1 MGFGAAVKPP
11 TRTQTR
17 ELELELELLVEGMM
31 CQKNCGATVENAL
44 RGVEGVSS
52 AVVSFEQ
59 RQAAMTLRRPGS
71 ATLQELVDEVGCV
84 GFEAGAYDAVKAAAV
99 KLQAQR
105 QQNIQQQEK
114 SLDKADV
121 AFGRDLVP
129 SARQTQLIQD
139 AGDDDSLELKV
150 TVAGMSGAA
159 CVGKIEAAV
168 GALPGVSKVLVDLPP
183 HKAGDESG
191 GLDPTA
197 SSSFSSTSSGTRQYI
212 SGKELRERIQP
223 RRDAMPGAEAMS
235 ASSSPRCSSPLIESI
250 HKVVLVSDSGVG
262 KSNLVVRFTK
272 NKYMAH
278 SVQTVGFEFT
288 TKTIRVGDRRVKAQ
302 IWDTAGLERF
312 QSLTAT

>member
-183 HKAGDESG
+183 HKAYVHLVQFCVDG
-191 GLDPTA
+191 GVGA
-197 SSSFSSTSSGTRQYI
+197 AR
-212 SGKELRERIQP
+212 ELQ
-223 RRDAMPGAEAMS
+223 A
-235 ASSSPRCSSPLIESI
+235 SPLLP
-250 HKVVLVSDSGVG
+250 VLGTALDVRYAEQLHGVDG
-262 KSNLVVRFTK
+262 GR
-272 NKYMAH
+272 
-278 SVQTVGFEFT
+278 QDG
-288 TKTIRVGDRRVKAQ
+288 
-302 IWDTAGLERF
+302 
-312 QSLTAT
+312 

>member
-114 SLDKADV
+114 SLDVRDAASRRKADV
-121 AFGRDLVP
+121 AFGRDMVP

-168 GALPGVSKVLVDLPP
+168 GALPGVSKNYKRP
-183 HKAGDESG
+183 H
-191 GLDPTA
+191 
-197 SSSFSSTSSGTRQYI
+197 F
-212 SGKELRERIQP
+212 
-223 RRDAMPGAEAMS
+223 
-235 ASSSPRCSSPLIESI
+235 
-250 HKVVLVSDSGVG
+250 
-262 KSNLVVRFTK
+262 
-272 NKYMAH
+272 
-278 SVQTVGFEFT
+278 
-288 TKTIRVGDRRVKAQ
+288 
-302 IWDTAGLERF
+302 F
-312 QSLTAT
+312 QSSALLLTFVTLSNYMESMAEGKTADALSELAKLQLMGQTPLYK

>member
-114 SLDKADV
+114 SLDVRDAASRRV
-121 AFGRDLVP
+121 PLGRRRVHQGHRGP
-129 SARQTQLIQD
+129 RGHTQLIQD

-183 HKAGDESG
+183 HKAYVHLVQFCVDG
-191 GLDPTA
+191 GVGA
-197 SSSFSSTSSGTRQYI
+197 AR
-212 SGKELRERIQP
+212 ELQ
-223 RRDAMPGAEAMS
+223 
-235 ASSSPRCSSPLIESI
+235 SSPLLP
-250 HKVVLVSDSGVG
+250 VLGTALDVRYAEQLHGVDG
-262 KSNLVVRFTK
+262 GRED
-272 NKYMAH
+272 
-278 SVQTVGFEFT
+278 G
-288 TKTIRVGDRRVKAQ
+288 
-302 IWDTAGLERF
+302 
-312 QSLTAT
+312 

>member
-114 SLDKADV
+114 SLDVRDAASRRKADV

-183 HKAGDESG
+183 HKAYVHLVQFCVDG
-191 GLDPTA
+191 GVGA
-197 SSSFSSTSSGTRQYI
+197 AR
-212 SGKELRERIQP
+212 ELQ
-223 RRDAMPGAEAMS
+223 
-235 ASSSPRCSSPLIESI
+235 SSPLLP
-250 HKVVLVSDSGVG
+250 VLGTALDVRYAEQLHGVDG
-262 KSNLVVRFTK
+262 GRED
-272 NKYMAH
+272 
-278 SVQTVGFEFT
+278 G
-288 TKTIRVGDRRVKAQ
+288 
-302 IWDTAGLERF
+302 
-312 QSLTAT
+312 

>member
-114 SLDKADV
+114 SLDVRDAASRRKADV

-168 GALPGVSKVLVDLPP
+168 GALPGVSKNYNRP
-183 HKAGDESG
+183 H
-191 GLDPTA
+191 
-197 SSSFSSTSSGTRQYI
+197 F
-212 SGKELRERIQP
+212 
-223 RRDAMPGAEAMS
+223 
-235 ASSSPRCSSPLIESI
+235 
-250 HKVVLVSDSGVG
+250 
-262 KSNLVVRFTK
+262 
-272 NKYMAH
+272 
-278 SVQTVGFEFT
+278 
-288 TKTIRVGDRRVKAQ
+288 
-302 IWDTAGLERF
+302 F
-312 QSLTAT
+312 QSSALLLTFVTLSNYMESMAEGKTADALSELAKLQLMGQTPLYK